1 MSCEHEYRKLDLECS
16 QEATKAEFTHV
27 FLTSTHSASR
37 EKTSAFLIKRVD
49 FKKCTTR
56 KLRVTFYLGQS
67 VDLSPGDSISGSSEK
82 NSPRRQARSQD
93 TWEFFQHRAG
103 RRNKRLP
110 KTSYLKLRNFAYFYG
125 KMQRSGLTGIT
136 PLICTS
142 AVRASILH
150 FLPEF
155 PQGSLAHPWEWL
167 HSQMTLTSFCFV
179 ELIAAR
185 KVALQ
190 TALKYHP
197 KEGGRV
203 RIYEIE
209 VKGEVH
215 AAMPT
220 FHPSL
225 LLVS

>member
-1 MSCEHEYRKLDLECS
+1 MG
-16 QEATKAEFTHV
+16 V
-27 FLTSTHSASR
+27 FFNIGQGVGTRDYQKPVISR
-37 EKTSAFLIKRVD
+37 S
-49 FKKCTTR
+49 
-56 KLRVTFYLGQS
+56 
-67 VDLSPGDSISGSSEK
+67 
-82 NSPRRQARSQD
+82 
-93 TWEFFQHRAG
+93 
-103 RRNKRLP
+103 
-110 KTSYLKLRNFAYFYG
+110 FAYFYG

-197 KEGGRV
+197 KEEGGRV
-203 RIYEIE
+203 RIYEIK